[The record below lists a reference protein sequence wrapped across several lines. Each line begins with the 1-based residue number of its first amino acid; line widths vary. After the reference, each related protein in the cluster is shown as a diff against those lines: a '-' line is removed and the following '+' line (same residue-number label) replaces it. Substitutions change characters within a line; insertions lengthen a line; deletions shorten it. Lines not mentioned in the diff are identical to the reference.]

1 MEFSNYTDHRPVLCV
16 IAAGSKTTHGEKEDK
31 DRRAWAPVIKH
42 KDLVERFQKKLEK
55 WHSTN
60 ASRLGSL
67 SVSERYTEV
76 TKANWDIGLPLAN
89 RSRKRLEERR
99 AAYKHGWSPEFVA
112 TKAKMD
118 FLLDVRR
125 TLRCQGICEETMAER
140 IREAAGRWENAV
152 RKHMHKV
159 EDQDTLLGG
168 NHGLQF

>member
-1 MEFSNYTDHRPVLCV
+1 M
-16 IAAGSKTTHGEKEDK
+16 
-31 DRRAWAPVIKH
+31 IKH

-60 ASRLGSL
+60 ASRLGTL

-76 TKANWDIGLPLAN
+76 TKAIRGIGLPLAN

-118 FLLDVRR
+118 FLLEVRR
-125 TLRCQGICEETMAER
+125 TLRCRGLCEEAIAER
-140 IREAAGRWENAV
+140 IREAAG
-152 RKHMHKV
+152 
-159 EDQDTLLGG
+159 
-168 NHGLQF
+168 